1 MVSGEKGELIRNI
14 MILLAALNFK
24 NNEHLHSN
32 LTCLTLCHVSVQ
44 LIGIIV

>member
-1 MVSGEKGELIRNI
+1 MVSGEKGELICN

-32 LTCLTLCHVSVQ
+32 LTCWTLCHVSVQ